1 MRYVVASVAEIPP
14 GGRKIV
20 EVARR
25 SIGIFNIGGEF
36 FALRNR
42 CPHMG
47 ANLCGGR
54 IWGTVE
60 ASVPGDFDYRD
71 EGEVLSCP
79 HHGWEFQI
87 RTGRSRCDPQRL
99 RATTYPVDIAGG
111 ADVLD
116 VDGHQASDGVV
127 VRPGERYLVLELHP

>member
-1 MRYVVASVAEIPP
+1 VDEIPP
-14 GGRKIV
+14 GARKIV

-47 ANLCGGR
+47 AELCRGR
-54 IWGTVE
+54 IWGTVR
-60 ASVPGDFDYRD
+60 ASTPGSFDYTPD
-71 EGEVLSCP
+71 GAVLSCP

-87 RTGRSRCDPQRL
+87 RTGRSVCDPERL
-99 RATTYPVDIAGG
+99 RSTTYPVDVDKGSNILAADTAGLLMNEDIPVQPDSG
-111 ADVLD
+111 YLILD
-116 VDGHQASDGVV
+116 LRG
-127 VRPGERYLVLELHP
+127 